1 MELNHLENIQICT
14 GYKGTQILIIVEN
27 FSEILTL

>member
-14 GYKGTQILIIVEN
+14 AYQGTQILSMVEN
-27 FSEILTL
+27 FLNF